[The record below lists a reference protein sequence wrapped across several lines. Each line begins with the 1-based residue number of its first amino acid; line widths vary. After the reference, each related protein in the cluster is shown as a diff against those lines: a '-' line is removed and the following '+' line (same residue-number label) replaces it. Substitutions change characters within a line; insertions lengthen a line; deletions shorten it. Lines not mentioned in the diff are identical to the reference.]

1 MFRLLEITRSDPS
14 GTGSTFPLLR
24 QSKSIGFASRLPS
37 HYEEKTKPK
46 NPAYTT
52 DFKSNHTAR
61 LQDDGFCTRVLK
73 IEGEPL

>member
-37 HYEEKTKPK
+37 HYEEKNQTKKTPLTPLIS
-46 NPAYTT
+46 NPTT
-52 DFKSNHTAR
+52 
-61 LQDDGFCTRVLK
+61 LQDCKMMDFAQGY
-73 IEGEPL
+73 